1 LAASATLTRLGS
13 SRVRSFSELRMRIFS
28 VTVGEYYQQLW
39 DNDYYLTPTGR
50 VYPPAAAVVHG
61 LTTIITKRLPNQRDY
76 SRRPPWSKPGRLTE
90 PKTGVRTTALFC
102 LANPL
107 TSSGWL

>member
-1 LAASATLTRLGS
+1 
-13 SRVRSFSELRMRIFS
+13 MRIFS

-102 LANPL
+102 LAFPWIDRL
-107 TSSGWL
+107 YPPAEATPIHCFLICSK